1 MQNMEDKANLLES
14 LLERGEEYG
23 KTSLELLKLKVLD
36 KSSGV
41 LSTIASRLAAVII
54 FFTLFLLGTIGICL
68 WLGEILGKSWY
79 GFFVV
84 AAFYG
89 LISVVVYFFL
99 HKWLKRL
106 AGDFIIKQVL
116 K

>member
-41 LSTIASRLAAVII
+41 LSTIA
-54 FFTLFLLGTIGICL
+54 
-68 WLGEILGKSWY
+68 
-79 GFFVV
+79 
-84 AAFYG
+84 
-89 LISVVVYFFL
+89 
-99 HKWLKRL
+99 
-106 AGDFIIKQVL
+106 
-116 K
+116 